1 MGIDNLA
8 KRRRDERKARISK
21 EQKLR
26 AETWLIVCE
35 GTETESNYF
44 NSLLEHV
51 NTLSVEKIKFKIVG
65 TGKNTKSLVN
75 GVESLFNTIG
85 NEISKKMIRYGKV
98 FVTFDKDDF
107 SKVDFNDAVRMCEN
121 KGYIALW
128 SNECF
133 ELWFLLHFNYL
144 DTAITRKEYYVKLK
158 HNLKVDYLK
167 NADNFSLLGKLDRI
181 PKAYAFAKKLE
192 SNFDC
197 NDQPADRKPCTMVY
211 KIIDEIET
219 YTGVKLK
226 D

>member
-1 MGIDNLA
+1 
-8 KRRRDERKARISK
+8 
-21 EQKLR
+21 
-26 AETWLIVCE
+26 
-35 GTETESNYF
+35 
-44 NSLLEHV
+44 
-51 NTLSVEKIKFKIVG
+51 
-65 TGKNTKSLVN
+65 
-75 GVESLFNTIG
+75 
-85 NEISKKMIRYGKV
+85 MIRYGKV